1 MEDRQSRAKRF
12 VAWALTRAQGDSG
25 FAARLRRADN
35 PDTEYAA
42 LGLLCGFG
50 VRVENDAER
59 LAFAT
64 VGAALCRQKRHSD
77 GENSLGK
84 ALRRCMTASGDNDDS
99 PRFRRLLA
107 CDSVEELCRVLRPL
121 LSLVASRDGKLCH
134 ASLLEDI
141 LRFAHD
147 EGRHRV
153 RLRWAQD
160 FYGAASD
167 ADPNGPEEA

>member
-1 MEDRQSRAKRF
+1 MEERQTRAKRF
-12 VAWALTRAQGDSG
+12 VAWALARAQNDSG

-42 LGLLCGFG
+42 LGLLCNFG

-64 VGAALCRQKRHSD
+64 VGAALCRQKGQAD
-77 GENSLGK
+77 GSNPLGK
-84 ALRRCMTASGDNDDS
+84 ALRTASGDNDDS

-107 CDSVEELCRVLRPL
+107 CDTVEELCRVLRPML
-121 LSLVASRDGKLCH
+121 ALVASRDGKLCH

-147 EGRHRV
+147 EGRRRV

-160 FYGAASD
+160 FYGTAAD
-167 ADPNGPEEA
+167 DGHDGAGEA